1 MGKLVQKRL
10 QVSKGK
16 QTKSF
21 FLHFIVV
28 KRYILRILR
37 SISFVALT
45 GDANI
50 KLTYFLIDKILWISL
65 VLPSISYRKDIIMI
79 NIKSDYPNAQP
90 AYPPGLIKRTS
101 SRLGRILKTITIE
114 PAVFLISFSTNMD
127 DVTLSQMT
135 LYKSCS
141 NDFPQYDNETCLN
154 LVNDTEANSAVQKE
168 VFLIRS
174 IFY

>member
-1 MGKLVQKRL
+1 MCH
-10 QVSKGK
+10 
-16 QTKSF
+16 QT
-21 FLHFIVV
+21 
-28 KRYILRILR
+28 YE
-37 SISFVALT
+37 FVALT

-65 VLPSISYRKDIIMI
+65 VLPSISYRKDIIMR